1 MSIKINMAK
10 LAIIEGQNRDNSI
23 LLTSLKQMID
33 FVLDYTS
40 ERSSMLV
47 KNSIQYVTLKSIGI
61 IEEDKQ
67 KSIEQINS

>member
-47 KNSIQYVTLKSIGI
+47 KNSIQYETLKSIGI
-61 IEEDKQ
+61 IEEDEPKT
-67 KSIEQINS
+67 IEQINS